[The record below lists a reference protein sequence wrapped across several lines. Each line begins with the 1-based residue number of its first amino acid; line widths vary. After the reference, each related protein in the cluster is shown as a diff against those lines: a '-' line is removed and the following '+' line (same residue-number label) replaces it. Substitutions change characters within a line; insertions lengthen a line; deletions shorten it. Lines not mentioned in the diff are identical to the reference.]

1 MIRRYST
8 DYTTVQSGPYS
19 GYSGEVSGMFST
31 LLVLAGIGAAATVPF
46 LMIVWLAR
54 Q

>member
-1 MIRRYST
+1 MGRT
-8 DYTTVQSGPYS
+8 ADAVQ
-19 GYSGEVSGMFST
+19 EVSGMFST